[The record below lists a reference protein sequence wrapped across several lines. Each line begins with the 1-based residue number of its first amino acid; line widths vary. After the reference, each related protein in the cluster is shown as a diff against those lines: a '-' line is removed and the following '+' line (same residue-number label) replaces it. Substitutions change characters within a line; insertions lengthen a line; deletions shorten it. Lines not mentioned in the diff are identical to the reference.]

1 MTQIVFYE
9 LCQRSLWLMVILGGP
24 ILLVSLVVGLIVSV
38 FQAVT
43 SINEATLTFIPKIVA
58 TVAVLIFAGPWMVQS
73 IIDFMTQIL
82 VELPRFAR

>member
-1 MTQIVFYE
+1 MSQVVFYE
-9 LCQRSLWLMVILGGP
+9 LCQRALMLMVILGGP
-24 ILLVSLVVGLIVSV
+24 ILLVSLVVGLVVSI

-43 SINEATLTFIPKIVA
+43 SINEATLTFIPKILA

-73 IIDFMTQIL
+73 ILDFMTQIL